1 MTILEKVAYLKGLA
15 DGLEIDE
22 STKEG
27 KVFSAIFDI
36 LSDVATTLSDI
47 EENALDLGEEIDEI
61 SDDLALVESIILDD
75 DFDDEDDCGCGD
87 DCECGCGCDD
97 CHSDF
102 PLLFE
107 VTCPSCENSITV
119 DEEVLDLGTIQCPNC
134 AEMLEFDL
142 DDIAVDVD
150 EDKEGTEQE

>member
-1 MTILEKVAYLKGLA
+1 MTVSEKVAYLKGLA
-15 DGLEIDE
+15 DGLQIDS

-27 KVFSAIFDI
+27 KVFAAIFDI
-36 LSDVATTLSDI
+36 LDDVAVALADI

-75 DFDDEDDCGCGD
+75 DGEDFDDH
-87 DCECGCGCDD
+87 ECGCGCGCGD
-97 CHSDF
+97 SDF

-134 AEMLEFDL
+134 GEMLEFDL
-142 DDIAVDVD
+142 DDIC
-150 EDKEGTEQE
+150 EEGCGCDDSETAE